1 MIALVKAATVNAA
14 EKQIFMDVPYNL
26 LTFQEVVDRIEAE
39 RGSGHFRYV
48 VTPNVDHVVRMRG
61 DLRLREIYKA
71 SWLSV
76 CDSKPIYWVAR
87 LLGFRMTL
95 VTGSDLTSHLFHER
109 IRPHDKVVLIAP
121 YGEVGSRMAERF
133 PEIDFRCHVPPQGLI
148 SNPDAMQA
156 CVEFATEKQAD
167 FVFIA
172 VGSPQSEL
180 LAHEMSKSKNA
191 SGICVCCG
199 ASLEFITGL
208 QTRAPV
214 VMQRFGLEW
223 LYRLLSNPK
232 RLWRRYV
239 YAVPPLAWL
248 CFKEITKRSPL
259 VASKSTLHT
268 S

>member
-1 MIALVKAATVNAA
+1 MIASDEAAMTNADVKHV
-14 EKQIFMDVPYNL
+14 FMDVHYNML
-26 LTFQEVVDRIEAE
+26 KFSEVIDRIEAE
-39 RGSGHFRYV
+39 RGTGRFRYV

-61 DLRLREIYKA
+61 DLRLRDIYKD

-95 VTGSDLTSHLFHER
+95 VTGSDLTSHLFHEK

-121 YGEVGSRMAERF
+121 YAEVGSRMAERF
-133 PEIDFRCHVPPQGLI
+133 PEIDFRCHVPPQGLL
-148 SNPDAMQA
+148 SKPDAMDA

-180 LAHEMSKSKNA
+180 LAHELSKSKNA
-191 SGICVCCG
+191 SGICICCG

-214 VMQRFGLEW
+214 LMQRFGLEW
-223 LYRLLSNPK
+223 LYRLMSNPK

-248 CFKEITKRSPL
+248 CFKEIMKRSPL
-259 VASKSTLHT
+259 VASKSKLRT